1 MEFESIDEIVEFY
14 KSLPSQGSAGW
25 LKGRTERLGGS
36 ELGTVL
42 GYNKYSSIYD
52 IICEKLE
59 LTPPIDQLSINLNW
73 GCFFE
78 PIHTEVLEAILHTQ
92 IKQLPSVPWHP
103 EYNSREKLLT
113 SSKLHISPD
122 GIAAIDKDHLLRLVP
137 ILETDKSHI
146 HEIINFISNSPNQHL
161 TTIME
166 QKACITRNPT
176 SIPEYYLPQ
185 IMGGMNLF
193 SITELGLFSQSE
205 FRMCDIASIQ
215 PPQSP
220 LYLHHNL
227 LATQQR
233 YPRNFDEVIAAGI
246 TYIIC
251 PTAKAAEFSAAI
263 DITLSDDIAV
273 VCNQHAE
280 MTFIKIARLLKTSK
294 SDEVYLR
301 TVFHAED
308 ESNDEFQARCED
320 VIGEYGPEHH
330 ILALVP
336 WKLFRM
342 VYHFLI
348 PDKNYLYNIEE
359 IIDLF
364 VDGVKECRTKQCDKR
379 ESALELKKKITNYLV
394 ATYNMHPY

>member
-14 KSLPSQGSAGW
+14 KSLPTQGSAGW
-25 LKGRTERLGGS
+25 LKGRGERLGGS

-42 GYNKYSSIYD
+42 GYNKYSGIYD

-73 GCFFE
+73 GSFFE
-78 PIHTEVLEAILHTQ
+78 PIHTEVIEVILQTH
-92 IKQLPSVPWHP
+92 IRQLPSVPWHS
-103 EYNSREKLLT
+103 EYSSREELLT
-113 SSKLHISPD
+113 ASKLHISPD
-122 GIAAIDKDHLLRLVP
+122 GIAALDKSHLLKLVP
-137 ILETDKSHI
+137 LLESDKSHI
-146 HEIINFISNSPNQHL
+146 HEVTNFIRNSPNKQL

-176 SIPEYYLPQ
+176 NIPEYYLPQ

-193 SITELGLFSQSE
+193 NITELGLFSQSE

-215 PPQSP
+215 PSQSP

-227 LATQQR
+227 LVNQQR
-233 YPRNFDEVIAAGI
+233 YPRNFDEVISAGI
-246 TYIIC
+246 TYVIC
-251 PTAKAAEFSAAI
+251 PASKSAEFSAAI
-263 DITLSDDIAV
+263 DIAHSDEIAV
-273 VCNQHAE
+273 ICNKHTE

-294 SDEVYLR
+294 SDEIYLR
-301 TVFHAED
+301 TVFYVEN
-308 ESNDEFQARCED
+308 ESNEEFQARCED
-320 VIGEYGPEHH
+320 VVSEYGPEHH

-336 WKLFRM
+336 WKLFRI
-342 VYHFLI
+342 VFHFLI

-364 VDGVKECRTKQCDKR
+364 VDGVRECRSKECDKR
-379 ESALELKKKITNYLV
+379 EKALELKKKITSYLV
-394 ATYNMHPY
+394 ATYNMNPY